1 MTNIIQ
7 GFKQIT
13 VMTNKSAIIH
23 VDNTIIYMIW
33 LWVKK
38 KQQLHDLTNKPTTIQ
53 REIYQIHCNQ

>member
-38 KQQLHDLTNKPTTIQ
+38 KQLHNLTNKPTTIQ